1 MSEHCFIF
9 LFYTKT
15 VNQVVYVAYV
25 WTLFYFLDL
34 HKDSTSSCI
43 LFYFHMFSECRI
55 CQHCFIFL
63 FYTKTVNQVVYVAY
77 VWTLFYFLVL
87 HKDSKSSYVCSIC
100 LNHCFIFLF
109 YTKTVNQV
117 VYVAYVWTLF
127 YFLDL
132 HKDSKSSCVCSI
144 CLNIVLFSCS
154 TTLF

>member
-15 VNQVVYVAYV
+15 VNQVVYVEYV

-34 HKDSTSSCI
+34 HKDSKSSCVCSI
-43 LFYFHMFSECRI
+43 CLNIVLFSWSTQRQYIKLCMYNMSER
-55 CQHCFIFL
+55 CFIFL

-87 HKDSKSSYVCSIC
+87 HKDSKSS
-100 LNHCFIFLF
+100 
-109 YTKTVNQV
+109 
-117 VYVAYVWTLF
+117 
-127 YFLDL
+127 
-132 HKDSKSSCVCSI
+132 CVCSI

-154 TTLF
+154 TQRQ